1 MTEKNTLI
9 EKLVN
14 PVSDDMVSFRHTL
27 EAVADFERPEVARI
41 VEIFPLRDLSFAKY
55 KYKHISDYILEMS
68 QSICNTEKKELDIVS
83 VERNLKR
90 IRTLIVNGFILR
102 NFSAIVLEI
111 TTIKGGDH
119 IASRLMYKTQET
131 DRWSEDVIMTF
142 RPFLSEPHSSRTK
155 HPQRTT
161 IVGKQPK

>member
-27 EAVADFERPEVARI
+27 EAVADFERPEVALI

-90 IRTLIVNGFILR
+90 IRTLIVSGFKLH
-102 NFSAIVLEI
+102 NFSAVVLAV

-119 IASRLMYKTQET
+119 IASRLMYKPQES
-131 DRWSEDVIMTF
+131 DRWSEDAIIVF
-142 RPFLSEPHSSRTK
+142 KPFLSEPHSSRTK
-155 HPQRTT
+155 QTQRTT
-161 IVGKQPK
+161 IVRKQP